1 VKKIFGDLIDVY
13 LDSQV
18 GISKLFVEKVMA
30 AVLKKHLLE
39 LYKNNDFSDAGIGI
53 NGSAQQNK
61 SIRSDKILW
70 LDEAANIQLEKSLFT
85 LMHEFILYLNQ
96 TCYTG
101 ITGFE
106 FHYAMY
112 EKGSFYAKHL
122 DQFKQQS
129 SRAFSM
135 IHYLNEDWQQE
146 DGGELCL
153 HLGDI
158 QQRIAPISGT
168 SVFFKSNEIAH
179 EVLVT
184 QVPRLSITGWLRVD

>member
-1 VKKIFGDLIDVY
+1 M
-13 LDSQV
+13 DSQV
-18 GISKLFVEKVMA
+18 GVSKLFIENVMA
-30 AVLKKHLLE
+30 KILKEHLLE
-39 LYKNNDFSDAGIGI
+39 LYKNNSFSAAGIGI
-53 NGSAQQNK
+53 HGSAQHNK

-70 LDEAANIQLEKSLFT
+70 LDEAANVQLEKSFFA

-106 FHYAMY
+106 FHYALY

-135 IHYLNEDWQQE
+135 IHYLNEDWKKE

-153 HLGDI
+153 HLENI
-158 QQRIAPISGT
+158 QQIIAPVSGT